1 MNTREAHGNNFNLI
15 RLLAA
20 LQVLAVHALNHLE
33 FEGALVTAL
42 KVVPGVPTFFF
53 ISGLLICM
61 SYERMHAQGLR
72 AFFTNR
78 ALRIFPALWACV
90 AVSTLAVMAT
100 GYLRTQSFSVAHFL
114 AWVIGQ
120 ASFAQFYNPGF
131 MREFGVGVL
140 NGALWT
146 ITVELQF
153 YLLTPLLF
161 YLMTRRSAV
170 FALLFVASLSL
181 NVWFRFYL
189 DWSRLG
195 MKLAYVSFMPW
206 VYMFMLGFAIAHWRH
221 ALRALESRLKLR
233 WLVPAYVVSMVVVG
247 HYDTNASNA
256 INPLSYLVLALC
268 LLKLSTLRLPL
279 PSRVTDFVA
288 RNDFSYGMYLYH
300 MPVINL
306 LLFVGWFTAHINVVA
321 AFAFGTTAAVLSWFL
336 VEKPALSLKR

>member
-1 MNTREAHGNNFNLI
+1 MSAPRTHGNNFNLI

-20 LQVLAVHALNHLE
+20 LQVLAVHALNHLD
-33 FEGALVTAL
+33 FDGPLVTAL

-61 SYERMHAQGLR
+61 SYERMQAQGLR

-90 AVSTLAVMAT
+90 AASTLAVLAT
-100 GYLRTQSFSVAHFL
+100 GYLGTQSFSISHFV
-114 AWVIGQ
+114 AWVVGQ

-161 YLMTRRSAV
+161 HLMTRRRTL
-170 FALLFVASLSL
+170 FALLFVASLAL
-181 NVWFRFYL
+181 NIWFRLYL

-195 MKLAYVSFMPW
+195 MKLAYVSFVPW
-206 VYMFMLGFAIAHWRH
+206 VYMFMLGFAIAHWRPKLQ
-221 ALRALESRLKLR
+221 AIEDRLRLR
-233 WLVPAYVVSMVVVG
+233 WLVPAYVASMIFVG
-247 HYDTNASNA
+247 SYDANASNA
-256 INPLSYLVLALC
+256 INPVSYLLLALC

-279 PSRVTDFVA
+279 PARVTDFVA

-306 LLFVGWFTAHINVVA
+306 LLFLGWFTAHGSVVA
-321 AFAFGTTAAVLSWFL
+321 AFAVSTAAALLSWFL